1 VSPATLATASTHSE
15 EDIRSDIDHRPDGG
29 PSVLFLPSV
38 VNDLVDA
45 EPDVIDFL
53 DRAFRRSGTPALPGV
68 AESLPVAD
76 VPNLGRNRFIRTQVV
91 ESTRT
96 RGEFSESYR
105 LLWQRTDSFLVCAV
119 ENLAIAPELEDEL
132 DVHELRMAL
141 HAGAGESV
149 PWQNVHDA
157 LTVRLGQEVLQQ
169 KRSGSAIG

>member
-1 VSPATLATASTHSE
+1 
-15 EDIRSDIDHRPDGG
+15 
-29 PSVLFLPSV
+29 
-38 VNDLVDA
+38 
-45 EPDVIDFL
+45 
-53 DRAFRRSGTPALPGV
+53 
-68 AESLPVAD
+68 
-76 VPNLGRNRFIRTQVV
+76 
-91 ESTRT
+91 
-96 RGEFSESYR
+96 
-105 LLWQRTDSFLVCAV
+105 V